1 MKHLSGITDTSGENF
16 FIEPSSLMREGAGRI
31 NSNNFA
37 SFCMSNQIIAGFE
50 LLEPIGEGG
59 AGSVYKARQVSLDRM
74 VAIKILTDQLANNP
88 ADVEQFKA
96 EAKAAAQLKHTGIV
110 SVYDFGEEDGVY
122 FFAMEYIKGY
132 SVGDWLER
140 KGTISEEDTLKV
152 ADSVSEALG
161 YANERTGLLHRDIK
175 PDNILIDEDGTVKV
189 VDLGLVKTIHTEQ
202 GSEEMENM
210 CTPNYCS
217 PQQANAASDLDC
229 RTDIYSLGCMIWH
242 MLTGA
247 LPFGDAE
254 YSPLEVLDLQ
264 VDAQL
269 TDPRAITPGISSA
282 TVRLIQRMLAKD
294 PAHRQQDWPEVM
306 KDIRLAMRGRP
317 PAQALPE
324 GSQSTVDY
332 DTQYDAPKTAVPRPQ
347 SGRIVKLKKDALHQQ
362 HVPPPKQKSGAPLI
376 ILSIFIALGL
386 LAVAIVGGQYFLKKQ
401 AAKAGL
407 EQEAA
412 AALLYQEALD
422 YEQQHTNEFPAV
434 LDYFE
439 ELLEQVRNTSYAEKA
454 QADIDRMTKKHADD
468 RADVINGLKGQA
480 EAEIADED
488 YISAMN
494 IYLHYTGRLAAETR
508 NQREELAGA
517 LEPKALEQAKR
528 QRQELINNPPPQ
540 EPPVSPLPQ
549 PPEPPE
555 EVWPAE
561 YIVLRDNFAATIFPA
576 DQAYLVE
583 LRRLVRGYEADL
595 REVKMQGQNN
605 GILDIVV
612 AVENEQARIKAEGTL
627 PRRARQDV
635 PATVRVVMAMAA
647 QQRAKLNAE
656 RNQKLSTVEETHA
669 KNLKDLIRSLTVGNR
684 IDEAVKMKDVFQA
697 FEENGI
703 PTPNLLEPKPDVE
716 SSP

>member
-1 MKHLSGITDTSGENF
+1 
-16 FIEPSSLMREGAGRI
+16 
-31 NSNNFA
+31 
-37 SFCMSNQIIAGFE
+37 MSNQIIAGFE

-132 SVGDWLER
+132 SVGDWIER
-140 KGTISEEDTLKV
+140 KGTLSEEDTLKV
-152 ADSVSEALG
+152 ANSVSEALG

-175 PDNILIDEDGTVKV
+175 PDNILVDEDGTVKV
-189 VDLGLVKTIHTEQ
+189 VDLGLVKTIHTAQ
-202 GSEEMENM
+202 GSDEMENM

-217 PQQANAASDLDC
+217 PQQANAAADLDC

-247 LPFGDAE
+247 LPFGDAG

-264 VDAQL
+264 VEAQL
-269 TDPRAITPGISSA
+269 TDPRSITPGISSA

-306 KDIRLAMRGRP
+306 KDIHLAMRGRS

-324 GSQSTVDY
+324 GSRSTVDY
-332 DTQYDAPKTAVPRPQ
+332 DTQYDTPKATAPRPQ
-347 SGRIVKLKKDALHQQ
+347 SGRIVKVKKAALHQQ
-362 HVPPPKQKSGAPLI
+362 HAPPPQKESGAPLA
-376 ILSIFIALGL
+376 ILSIFIALGVI
-386 LAVAIVGGQYFLKKQ
+386 AVAIVGGQYVMNKQ
-401 AAKAGL
+401 AAEAK
-407 EQEAA
+407 EREEAA
-412 AALLYQEALD
+412 AALVYQEALD
-422 YEQQHTNEFPAV
+422 YEQQHPNEFDAV
-434 LDYFE
+434 LAHFE
-439 ELLEQVRNTSYAEKA
+439 AALEETANTPYAEKI
-454 QADIDRMTKKHADD
+454 QADIDRMTRKHASD
-468 RADVINGLKGQA
+468 RAAVINGLKAQA
-480 EAEIADED
+480 AAEIADED

-494 IYLHYTGRLAAETR
+494 IYHPYTGPLAAETLD
-508 NQREELAGA
+508 QRKELAEA
-517 LEPKALEQAKR
+517 LLPKALAQGMR
-528 QRQELINNPPPQ
+528 QRQDLLDNLPPKVPPLIP
-540 EPPVSPLPQ
+540 PQ

-561 YIVLRDNFAATIFPA
+561 YIVLRDRFSATIFPV
-576 DQAYLVE
+576 DQAYLVGLS
-583 LRRLVRGYEADL
+583 LRMRSYEADL
-595 REVKMQGQNN
+595 REVKMQGQSN

-612 AVENEQARIKAEGTL
+612 AVEDEQARIKAEGTL

-635 PATVRVVMAMAA
+635 PATVRVVMARAA
-647 QQRAKLNAE
+647 QQRAKLNAA
-656 RNQKLSTVEETHA
+656 RNQELSPVIQTHA
-669 KNLKDLIRSLTVGNR
+669 KQLNDLIRRLTVENR
-684 IDEAVKMKDVFQA
+684 IDEAVMMKAVLQA

-703 PTPNLLEPKPDVE
+703 PTPTLLETKPDVE
-716 SSP
+716 SSPEN

>member
-1 MKHLSGITDTSGENF
+1 
-16 FIEPSSLMREGAGRI
+16 
-31 NSNNFA
+31 
-37 SFCMSNQIIAGFE
+37 MSNQIIAGFE

-269 TDPRAITPGISSA
+269 TDPRSITPGISSA

-306 KDIRLAMRGRP
+306 KDIRLAMHGRS

-324 GSQSTVDY
+324 GSRSTADY
-332 DTQYDAPKTAVPRPQ
+332 DTQHDAPKTAAPRPQ
-347 SGRIVKLKKDALHQQ
+347 SGRIVKVKKEALHQQ
-362 HVPPPKQKSGAPLI
+362 HAPPPQKESGAPLA
-376 ILSIFIALGL
+376 ILSIFIALGVI
-386 LAVAIVGGQYFLKKQ
+386 AAAIVGGQYVMKKQ
-401 AAKAGL
+401 SAKAGL

-412 AALLYQEALD
+412 AALVYQEALD
-422 YEQQHTNEFPAV
+422 YEQQHPNEFDAV
-434 LDYFE
+434 LAHFKAA
-439 ELLEQVRNTSYAEKA
+439 LEQTASTPYAEKI
-454 QADIDRMTKKHADD
+454 QADIDRMTRKHASD
-468 RADVINGLKGQA
+468 RADVINGLKDQA
-480 EAEIADED
+480 AAEIADED

-494 IYLHYTGRLAAETR
+494 IYRHYTGPLAAETLDER
-508 NQREELAGA
+508 KELAEA

-528 QRQELINNPPPQ
+528 QRQDLIDNLPPKV
-540 EPPVSPLPQ
+540 PPLIPPQ

-561 YIVLRDNFAATIFPA
+561 YIVLRDRFAATIFPA

-583 LRRLVRGYEADL
+583 LRRLVRRYEADL
-595 REVKMQGQNN
+595 HEVKMQGQNN

-627 PRRARQDV
+627 PRRMRQDV

-647 QQRAKLNAE
+647 QQRAKLNAA
-656 RNQKLSTVEETHA
+656 RNQKLSMVEETHA

-684 IDEAVKMKDVFQA
+684 IDEAEKMKTVLQA

-703 PTPNLLEPKPDVE
+703 PTPTLLESKPDVE